1 MAEYLVSV
9 VVMSAILG
17 IISYLSYGDSG
28 GSAMRIAASVL
39 LIYTALVPILTFI
52 NEGQSGKLDAIFDID
67 TEENLILGEEYVK
80 VAEEAFRDGI
90 SKLIFTKY
98 GINEKNCDVYTFGFD
113 FETMRA
119 ERIRVV
125 LRGSDAF
132 ADLRGIESYING
144 LSLGEC
150 EVTVSFE

>member
-1 MAEYLVSV
+1 
-9 VVMSAILG
+9 MSALLG
-17 IISYLSYGDSG
+17 IISYLSYGDGG
-28 GSAMRIAASVL
+28 GSVMRIAASVL
-39 LIYTALVPILTFI
+39 LIYTALTPIMSFI
-52 NEGQSGKLDAIFDID
+52 NDGENGRLDAIFDID
-67 TEENLILGEEYVK
+67 SEEIFDGSEEYIN
-80 VAEEAFRDGI
+80 VAEEAFERGI

-98 GINEKNCDVYTFGFD
+98 GIEEKNCSVFAFGFD
-113 FETMRA
+113 FENMRA

-125 LRGSDAF
+125 LRGSGAF